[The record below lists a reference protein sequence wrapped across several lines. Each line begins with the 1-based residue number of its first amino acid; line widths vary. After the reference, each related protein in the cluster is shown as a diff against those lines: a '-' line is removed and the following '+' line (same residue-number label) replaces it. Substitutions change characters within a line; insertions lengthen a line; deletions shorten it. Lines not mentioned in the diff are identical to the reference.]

1 MAIELLEPAN
11 AKAYR
16 QLMLEAYALH
26 PEAFVSSIAQREKL
40 PLSWWEAKLDD
51 ELSALFGAF
60 VDSQLVGIVGLAF
73 EPWEDARHKAT
84 LFGLY
89 VNEAFRGQGLGEDLV
104 QAVLSL
110 AEQEPEIKVIEL
122 SVSANSHAALAL
134 YKRCGFAQSGLEDS
148 AIRVG
153 EAYYDRVHM
162 RRPCPH
168 PNPLPEGEGANS

>member
-16 QLMLEAYALH
+16 QLMLEAYAQH
-26 PEAFVSSIAQREKL
+26 PEAFVSSITQREKL

-60 VDSQLVGIVGLAF
+60 VDSRLVGIVGLAF
-73 EPWEDARHKAT
+73 EPWEDARHKTT

-89 VNEAFRGQGLGEDLV
+89 VSQAFRGQGLGEHLV
-104 QAVLSL
+104 QAVVSL
-110 AEQEPEIKVIEL
+110 AEQEPETKVIEL
-122 SVSANSHAALAL
+122 TVSANSDAALAL
-134 YKRCGFAQSGLEDS
+134 YQRCGFAQSGLEDC

-153 EAYYDRVHM
+153 
-162 RRPCPH
+162 RPITTGCICA
-168 PNPLPEGEGANS
+168 GWSI

>member
-1 MAIELLEPAN
+1 MAIELLDPSH

-26 PEAFVSSIAQREKL
+26 PEAFVSTIAQREKL

-51 ELSALFGAF
+51 DLCALFGAF
-60 VDSQLVGIVGLAF
+60 VDAQLVGIVGLGF
-73 EPWEDARHKAT
+73 EPWEDAQHKAT

-89 VNEAFRGQGLGEDLV
+89 VTQVFRGQGLGEDLV

-110 AEQEPEIKVIEL
+110 AGQEPEIKVIEL
-122 SVSANSHAALAL
+122 TVSANSPAALAL
-134 YKRCGFAQSGLEDS
+134 YKRCGFEQSGLEDC

-153 EAYYDRVHM
+153 GEYYDRVHM
-162 RRPCPH
+162 RRLV
-168 PNPLPEGEGANS
+168 NVEDV

>member
-16 QLMLEAYALH
+16 QLMLEAYAQH
-26 PEAFVSSIAQREKL
+26 PEAFVSSITQREKL

-60 VDSQLVGIVGLAF
+60 VDSRLVGIVGLAF
-73 EPWEDARHKAT
+73 EPWEDARHKTT

-89 VNEAFRGQGLGEDLV
+89 VSQAFRGQGLGEHLV
-104 QAVLSL
+104 QAVVSL
-110 AEQEPEIKVIEL
+110 AEQEPETKVIEL
-122 SVSANSHAALAL
+122 TVSANSDAALAL
-134 YKRCGFAQSGLEDS
+134 YQRCGFAQSGLEDC

-153 EAYYDRVHM
+153 EAYYHRVHM
-162 RRPCPH
+162 RRLV
-168 PNPLPEGEGANS
+168 NIEES

>member
-16 QLMLEAYALH
+16 QLMLEAYAQH
-26 PEAFVSSIAQREKL
+26 PEAFVSSITQREKL

-60 VDSQLVGIVGLAF
+60 VDYRLVGIVGLAF
-73 EPWEDARHKAT
+73 DPWEDARHKTT

-89 VNEAFRGQGLGEDLV
+89 VSQAFRGQGLGEHLV
-104 QAVLSL
+104 QAVVSL
-110 AEQEPEIKVIEL
+110 AEQEPETKVIEL
-122 SVSANSHAALAL
+122 TVSANSDAALAL
-134 YKRCGFAQSGLEDS
+134 YQRCGFAQSGLEDC

-162 RRPCPH
+162 RRLV
-168 PNPLPEGEGANS
+168 NIEES

>member
-1 MAIELLEPAN
+1 MAIELLNPSH

-16 QLMLEAYALH
+16 HLMLEAYALH
-26 PEAFVSSIAQREKL
+26 PEAFVSTIARREQL

-60 VDSQLVGIVGLAF
+60 VDSQLVGMVGLAF

-89 VNEAFRGQGLGEDLV
+89 VTRAFRGQGLGEDLV

-122 SVSANSHAALAL
+122 TVSAGSDAALAL
-134 YKRCGFAQSGLEDS
+134 YQRCGFEQSGLEDS

-153 EAYYDRVHM
+153 EVYYDRVHM
-162 RRPCPH
+162 SRLF
-168 PNPLPEGEGANS
+168 NVEEN

>member
-16 QLMLEAYALH
+16 QLMLEAYAQH
-26 PEAFVSSIAQREKL
+26 PEAFVSSITQREKL

-60 VDSQLVGIVGLAF
+60 VDSRLVGIVGLAF
-73 EPWEDARHKAT
+73 VPWEDARHKTT

-89 VNEAFRGQGLGEDLV
+89 VSQAFRGQGLGEHLV
-104 QAVLSL
+104 QAVVSL
-110 AEQEPEIKVIEL
+110 AEQEPETKVIEL
-122 SVSANSHAALAL
+122 TVSANSDAALAL
-134 YKRCGFAQSGLEDS
+134 YQRCGFAQSGLEDC

-162 RRPCPH
+162 RRLV
-168 PNPLPEGEGANS
+168 NIEES

>member
-16 QLMLEAYALH
+16 QLMLEAYAQH
-26 PEAFVSSIAQREKL
+26 PEAFVSSITQREKL

-60 VDSQLVGIVGLAF
+60 VDSRLVGIVGLAF
-73 EPWEDARHKAT
+73 EPWEDARHKTT

-89 VNEAFRGQGLGEDLV
+89 VSQAFRGQGLGEHLV
-104 QAVLSL
+104 QAVVSL
-110 AEQEPEIKVIEL
+110 AEQEPETKVIEL
-122 SVSANSHAALAL
+122 TVSVNSDAALAL
-134 YKRCGFAQSGLEDS
+134 YQRCGFAQSGLEDC

-162 RRPCPH
+162 RRLV
-168 PNPLPEGEGANS
+168 NIEEN

>member
-1 MAIELLEPAN
+1 MAIELLDPSH

-26 PEAFVSSIAQREKL
+26 PEAFVSTIAQREKL

-51 ELSALFGAF
+51 DLCALFGAF
-60 VDSQLVGIVGLAF
+60 VDAQLVGIVGLGF
-73 EPWEDARHKAT
+73 EPWEEARHKAT

-89 VNEAFRGQGLGEDLV
+89 VTQAFRGQRLGEDLV

-110 AEQEPEIKVIEL
+110 AGQEPDIKVIEL
-122 SVSANSHAALAL
+122 TVSANSPAALAL
-134 YKRCGFAQSGLEDS
+134 YRRCGFEQSGLEDC

-162 RRPCPH
+162 RRLV
-168 PNPLPEGEGANS
+168 NVEDV

>member
-16 QLMLEAYALH
+16 KLMLEAYAQH
-26 PEAFVSSIAQREKL
+26 PVAFVSSITQREKL

-60 VDSQLVGIVGLAF
+60 VDSRLVGIVGLAF
-73 EPWEDARHKAT
+73 EPWEDARHKTT

-89 VNEAFRGQGLGEDLV
+89 VSQAFRGQGLGEHLV
-104 QAVLSL
+104 QAVVSL
-110 AEQEPEIKVIEL
+110 AEQEPETKVIEL
-122 SVSANSHAALAL
+122 TVSANSDAALAL
-134 YKRCGFAQSGLEDS
+134 YQRCGFAQSGLEDC

-162 RRPCPH
+162 RRLV
-168 PNPLPEGEGANS
+168 NIEEN

>member
-16 QLMLEAYALH
+16 QLMLEAYAQH
-26 PEAFVSSIAQREKL
+26 PEAFVSSITQREKL

-60 VDSQLVGIVGLAF
+60 VDYRLVGIVGLAF
-73 EPWEDARHKAT
+73 EPWEDARHKTT

-89 VNEAFRGQGLGEDLV
+89 VSQAFRGQGLGEHLV
-104 QAVLSL
+104 QAVVSL
-110 AEQEPEIKVIEL
+110 AEQEPETKVIEL
-122 SVSANSHAALAL
+122 TVSANSYAALAL
-134 YKRCGFAQSGLEDS
+134 YQRCGFAQSGLEDC

-162 RRPCPH
+162 RRLV
-168 PNPLPEGEGANS
+168 NIEES

>member
-16 QLMLEAYALH
+16 QLMLEAYAQH
-26 PEAFVSSIAQREKL
+26 PEAFVSSITQREKL

-60 VDSQLVGIVGLAF
+60 VDSRLVGIVGLAF
-73 EPWEDARHKAT
+73 EPWEDARHKTT

-89 VNEAFRGQGLGEDLV
+89 VSQAFRGQGLGEHLV
-104 QAVLSL
+104 QAVVLL
-110 AEQEPEIKVIEL
+110 AEQEPETKVIEL
-122 SVSANSHAALAL
+122 TVSANSDAALAL
-134 YKRCGFAQSGLEDS
+134 YQRCGFAQSGLEDC

-162 RRPCPH
+162 RRLV
-168 PNPLPEGEGANS
+168 NIEES

>member
-1 MAIELLEPAN
+1 MAIELLTPAH

-16 QLMLEAYALH
+16 HLMLHAYSLH

-40 PLSWWEAKLDD
+40 PLSWWEGQLDD
-51 ELSALFGAF
+51 ELSTLMGAF
-60 VDSQLVGIVGLAF
+60 VDNQLAGIVGLAF
-73 EPWEDARHKAT
+73 EPWEDAQHKAT

-89 VNEAFRGQGLGEDLV
+89 VPQTMRGQGLGEQLV

-110 AEQEPEIKVIEL
+110 AEDEPDIKVVEL
-122 SVSANSHAALAL
+122 TVSANSDAALAL
-134 YKRCGFAQSGLEDS
+134 YRRCGFEQSGLEDC

-162 RRPCPH
+162 RRLFQPV
-168 PNPLPEGEGANS
+168 

>member
-16 QLMLEAYALH
+16 KLMLEAYAQH
-26 PEAFVSSIAQREKL
+26 PEAFVSSITQREKL
-40 PLSWWEAKLDD
+40 PLRWWEAKLDD

-60 VDSQLVGIVGLAF
+60 VDSRLVGIVGLAF
-73 EPWEDARHKAT
+73 EPWEDARHKTT

-89 VNEAFRGQGLGEDLV
+89 VSQAFRGQGLGEHLV
-104 QAVLSL
+104 QAVVSL
-110 AEQEPEIKVIEL
+110 AEQEPETKVIEL
-122 SVSANSHAALAL
+122 TVSANSDAALAL
-134 YKRCGFAQSGLEDS
+134 YQRCGFAQSGLEDC

-162 RRPCPH
+162 RRLV
-168 PNPLPEGEGANS
+168 NIEEN